1 MPEDLRARLK
11 EVRLLCLDVDGVLS
25 DGHLYYA
32 SEAGGWTQRFSVRD
46 GCGIKL
52 LQERGVEIAI
62 LSSGDLASGR
72 ARALSLGIT
81 RAFFGVHDK
90 LSLFGDIAGSLSLR
104 AEQAAFMGD
113 ELEDIPLL
121 KQVGLAATVPEAV
134 AEVQAVAHY
143 VTRRP
148 GGKGAVRELA
158 DLIRAHHNGP

>member
-1 MPEDLRARLK
+1 M
-11 EVRLLCLDVDGVLS
+11 RLLCLDVDGVLS
-25 DGHLYYA
+25 DGHLYY
-32 SEAGGWTQRFSVRD
+32 SSGVGGWTQRFSVRD
-46 GCGIKL
+46 GYGIKL
-52 LQERGVEIAI
+52 LQEGGVEVAI

-72 ARALSLGIT
+72 ARAQSLGIT

-90 LSLFGDIAGSLSLR
+90 LSLFGDIAGSLGLG

-134 AEVQAVAHY
+134 PEVQAVAHY

-148 GGKGAVRELA
+148 GGNGAVRELT
-158 DLIRAHHNGP
+158 DLIRAYRSSASRP